1 MHKIQLKKNDLVVV
15 IRGKDKGKT
24 GKVLML
30 IPETNRVIVER
41 INFIKHFVKADRS
54 RNVQGG
60 VMEKEA
66 PIAVSNVMLYCS
78 ECAQGVRPRTP
89 AARGRQ
95 QDPALPP
102 LRDDDREAEVRN
114 RQ

>member
-1 MHKIQLKKNDLVVV
+1 MAKIQLKKNDLVVV

-24 GKVLML
+24 GKVLKL

-41 INFIKHFVKADRS
+41 INFSKHFVKADRS
-54 RNVQGG
+54 RNIQGG

-78 ECAQGVRPRTP
+78 ECGQGVRT
-89 AARGRQ
+89 
-95 QDPALPP
+95 
-102 LRDDDREAEVRN
+102 RN
-114 RQ
+114 RRLEDGSKIRLCHRCETLIERQK

>member
-1 MHKIQLKKNDLVVV
+1 MPKIALKKNDLVVV

-24 GKVLML
+24 GKVLKL

-41 INFIKHFVKADRS
+41 INFSKHFVKADRS
-54 RNVQGG
+54 RNTQGG

-78 ECAQGVRPRTP
+78 ECGQGARART
-89 AARGRQ
+89 RRH
-95 QDPALPP
+95 
-102 LRDDDREAEVRN
+102 DDGSISRHCHRCDTLIEK
-114 RQ
+114 QK